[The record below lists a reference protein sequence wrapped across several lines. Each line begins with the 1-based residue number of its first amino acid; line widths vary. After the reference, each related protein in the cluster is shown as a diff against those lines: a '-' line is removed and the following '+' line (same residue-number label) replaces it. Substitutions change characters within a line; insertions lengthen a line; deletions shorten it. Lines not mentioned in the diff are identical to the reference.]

1 MAERVRAGGRA
12 MLKVLVVGGDDLR
25 QSLVTPGPGGES
37 GFAAAIHVHQ
47 PAVQVE
53 VQELD
58 VPPLPELVAGLTR
71 DGSHGGLLDDD
82 LDVVI
87 ISLLPH
93 RQCSPEDVQAGMA
106 ALVERVQ
113 AASGAHV
120 LVANVCTYGASDDPG
135 SNGTPSPR
143 LQLRRLNLAL
153 MELSQNLG
161 ISILDVDRLMT
172 ELGAARTCPQP
183 FHLSPAGAASV
194 AEEAARV
201 LADYGFFEDRPLV
214 AQVAREAE

>member
-1 MAERVRAGGRA
+1 MAPARPLFRFRDL
-12 MLKVLVVGGDDLR
+12 LK
-25 QSLVTPGPGGES
+25 P
-37 GFAAAIHVHQ
+37 F
-47 PAVQVE
+47 
-53 VQELD
+53 
-58 VPPLPELVAGLTR
+58 LPELLPLPQLGLPLAP
-71 DGSHGGLLDDD
+71 GIPFQPLLKPQNMAQPDAAPQGPTD